1 MIKKITLII
10 LLFCA
15 VISCGKKGDPKY
27 VDPDKKVEI
36 KEVLIK
42 DKTWNIK
49 KGIIIEKNK
58 LSFLEMNAYFIKK

>member
-27 VDPDKKVEI
+27 IDPDKKTEI
-36 KEVLIK
+36 REVSINL
-42 DKTWNIK
+42 
-49 KGIIIEKNK
+49 
-58 LSFLEMNAYFIKK
+58 A

>member
-27 VDPDKKVEI
+27 MDSEKKAEI
-36 KEVLIK
+36 NEVLI
-42 DKTWNIK
+42 N
-49 KGIIIEKNK
+49 
-58 LSFLEMNAYFIKK
+58 SA